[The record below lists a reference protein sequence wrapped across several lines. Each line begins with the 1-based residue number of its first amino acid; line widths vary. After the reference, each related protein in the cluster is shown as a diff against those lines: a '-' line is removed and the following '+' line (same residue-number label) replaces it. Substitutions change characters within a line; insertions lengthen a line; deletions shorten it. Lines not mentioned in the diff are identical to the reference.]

1 MRISDW
7 SSDVC
12 SSDLYMSAFLEKE
25 IGAEIM
31 EGVHGATGFWWTLE
45 DKYPSAKDV
54 VAAFEKKFK
63 AKPRDSAYI
72 AYLQTALWADA
83 CERAGSFYPPD
94 VIKAYEA
101 GQVRQGPV
109 GDVTFRAGDHQGVIN
124 FPIVRGKKPSDMK
137 NPDDYFDIVEVVDG
151 KAALP
156 EIGRAHV

>member
-1 MRISDW
+1 MKIL
-7 SSDVC
+7 VP
-12 SSDLYMSAFLEKE
+12 YMSAFLEKE

-45 DKYPSAKDV
+45 DTYPIAKDF

-101 GQVRQGPV
+101 GQVRQGPRSEEHTYELQSLMSISYAV
-109 GDVTFRAGDHQGVIN
+109 SCL
-124 FPIVRGKKPSDMK
+124 KKK
-137 NPDDYFDIVEVVDG
+137 N
-151 KAALP
+151 
-156 EIGRAHV
+156 